1 MNSFDYIPLFLA
13 CTFEYV
19 KSDSVRGLYEH
30 VDMWIVSLEWN
41 CTVWMAAV
49 LQFKKKHRCHRALV
63 YKKWCLSS
71 TWINNKKW
79 WKHGVSKRRRLL
91 WVVPGSVCVCAHSM
105 SIQFTVQMCHLQWWD
120 GELMRGIMMWSVR
133 NSPAFWCDLLMMI

>member
-41 CTVWMAAV
+41 CTVWMAAA
-49 LQFKKKHRCHRALV
+49 LQFKKTSLP
-63 YKKWCLSS
+63 SS
-71 TWINNKKW
+71 TCLQKVMPLINMNKQQEMVETWRIK
-79 WKHGVSKRRRLL
+79 KKAPIV
-91 WVVPGSVCVCAHSM
+91 GSA
-105 SIQFTVQMCHLQWWD
+105 
-120 GELMRGIMMWSVR
+120 G
-133 NSPAFWCDLLMMI
+133 